1 MVGALQPCRISKK
14 GSFWSGA
21 LGCSNTLARR
31 RFYIILPA
39 IFLTL
44 SGCEEK
50 VIAVGVKPPPALLTC
65 AGEPLAPILP
75 PRGIE
80 RDRIVTEWVL
90 AYRAAWADCASKI
103 AGVRKWADTL
113 PD

>member
-1 MVGALQPCRISKK
+1 MPPLNKRA
-14 GSFWSGA
+14 
-21 LGCSNTLARR
+21 TMLA
-31 RFYIILPA
+31 ILTIP
-39 IFLTL
+39 LLPLL